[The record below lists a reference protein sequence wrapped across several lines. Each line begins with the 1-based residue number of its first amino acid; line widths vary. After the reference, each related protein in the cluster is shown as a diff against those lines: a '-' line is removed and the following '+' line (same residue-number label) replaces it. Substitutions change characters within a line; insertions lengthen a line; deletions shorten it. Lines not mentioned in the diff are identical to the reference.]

1 MWVDPK
7 DFLELQ
13 KTVKALN
20 EELQR
25 LSKLAYVV
33 DFHRDGLKMN
43 ITFYQDGKLYK
54 IEAVEVI
61 SGGKDTDT
69 PEEN

>member
-1 MWVDPK
+1 MWVSRK

-13 KTVKALN
+13 KTVSALN

-33 DFHRDGLKMN
+33 DFHSNGLKMN
-43 ITFYQDGKLYK
+43 ITFYQDAKLYK
-54 IEAVEVI
+54 IEAIEVVN
-61 SGGKDTDT
+61 GGKDVK
-69 PEEN
+69 N

>member
-1 MWVDPK
+1 MWISRR

-13 KTVKALN
+13 KTVKTLN

-33 DFHRDGLKMN
+33 DFNRDGLKMN

-61 SGGKDTDT
+61 SGGRDIG
-69 PEEN
+69 N

>member
-1 MWVDPK
+1 MWVSRK

-13 KTVKALN
+13 KTVKTLN

-25 LSKLAYVV
+25 LSKLAYVA

-43 ITFYQDGKLYK
+43 ITFFQDGKLYK

-61 SGGKDTDT
+61 SGGKDDDMLKDD
-69 PEEN
+69 

>member
-1 MWVDPK
+1 MWVSRK

-13 KTVKALN
+13 KTVKTLN

-33 DFHRDGLKMN
+33 DFKRDGLKMD
-43 ITFYQDGKLYK
+43 ITFYQEGKLYK

-61 SGGKDTDT
+61 SGGKDTSTSNGD
-69 PEEN
+69 